1 MNTGRKIALVGTCP
15 SGQLALLLPPEWEL
29 WVCSPGNDTFPRV
42 DLWFELHGDLDFPG
56 EDWRPYIEWLNRQDF
71 PHMVHRQDL
80 FPRGERFPVEQM
92 VKEFGDYFFT
102 SQPALM
108 FAYALSLKP
117 DEIGLFGLDMQAN
130 SEWSFQKP
138 AMLHFC
144 WLAMQRGVQVMC
156 PDESE
161 ALIPMPIYGYNL
173 NSPIG
178 RKLRVR
184 SMELKREIGRLD
196 REIAQMN
203 EKRTHFRGALDQNEW
218 AMQTWT
224 SGLYRET
231 GEVHQVMPLRPH
243 RVKEV

>member
-1 MNTGRKIALVGTCP
+1 MMGRRVALIGTCP
-15 SGQLALLLPPEWEL
+15 SGQLALHLPPEWEL
-29 WVCSPGNDTFPRV
+29 WVCSPGNDTFPRI

-56 EDWRPYIEWLNRQDF
+56 EDFRSYIAWLNQQEF
-71 PHMVHRQDL
+71 PQMVHRTDL
-80 FPRGERFPVEQM
+80 FPRGRRFPIEDM
-92 VKEFGDYFFT
+92 VKEFGDFFFT

-108 FAYALSLKP
+108 FAYALSQQP
-117 DEIGLFGLDMQAN
+117 EEIGLFGLDMQAN
-130 SEWSFQKP
+130 SEYAHQKP
-138 AMLHFC
+138 AMLHFA
-144 WLAMQRGVQVMC
+144 WLAMQRGVRVLC

-184 SMELKREIGRLD
+184 SIELRNEITKLDAQIARLS
-196 REIAQMN
+196 

-224 SGLYRET
+224 HGLYRET
-231 GEVHQVMPLRPH
+231 GDVQQVAPHRPH
-243 RVKEV
+243 LVKEV